1 MFQSK
6 QPATRVQDPAGFEQ
20 CSVWVRDRAQ
30 TQGEDDGVEG
40 GILDVEAC
48 RIDAIEMLLPASR

>member
-1 MFQSK
+1 MFQST

-48 RIDAIEMLLPASR
+48 RIDAI